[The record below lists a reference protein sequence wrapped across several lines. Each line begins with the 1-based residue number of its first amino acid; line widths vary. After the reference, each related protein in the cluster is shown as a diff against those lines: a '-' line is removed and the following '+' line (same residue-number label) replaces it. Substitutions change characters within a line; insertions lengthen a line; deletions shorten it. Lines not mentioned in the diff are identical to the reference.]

1 MLQFQRVKTRGTN
14 PFQKKK
20 KGFSTATNT
29 ALLAEKG
36 KNHSAIMVTTSPQFQ
51 MNDLMELL
59 HQLHQHKRLSLLKE
73 REAETGK
80 VDGGE
85 IE

>member
-1 MLQFQRVKTRGTN
+1 
-14 PFQKKK
+14 
-20 KGFSTATNT
+20 
-29 ALLAEKG
+29 
-36 KNHSAIMVTTSPQFQ
+36 MVTTSPQFQ